1 MNFTKMTMLGQSNLV
16 LFLLFSFHDRS
27 LGFSKIYKRN
37 NENPT
42 SLDHNKL
49 TGRWYLY
56 MDTRGEKGRG
66 NTYGDI
72 EIRSNG
78 ELLDTLYEYHPDRE
92 ECESDDIMLRPLS
105 SDPSPG
111 SAVEFEIIVPSTT
124 FVLGTQK
131 IVYLNDDPVD
141 GFVIIHQNTIGT
153 EAYIV
158 ATRSKNPSD
167 QLAAIETA
175 LLKLGLDPKKFI
187 KIPTNFGCET
197 KTKRRQETN

>member
-1 MNFTKMTMLGQSNLV
+1 MTMLKPSH
-16 LFLLFSFHDRS
+16 LFLFLFFCINNTSF
-27 LGFSKIYKRN
+27 GFSKIYKRN

-56 MDTRGEKGRG
+56 MDTRGEKGKG

-78 ELLDTLYEYHPDRE
+78 DLLDTLYEYNPDNE
-92 ECESDDIMLRPLS
+92 ECKSYDIILRPLS
-105 SDPSPG
+105 SDPSPE

-131 IVYLNDDPVD
+131 IVYLNDDPAD
-141 GFVIIHQNTIGT
+141 GFVIIHQNTMGEET
-153 EAYIV
+153 YLV
-158 ATRSKNPSD
+158 ATRTKNPSD
-167 QLAAIETA
+167 QLTTIETA
-175 LLKLGLDPKKFI
+175 LLKLSLDPKKFT
-187 KIPTNFGCET
+187 KKPTNFGCET
-197 KTKRRQETN
+197 